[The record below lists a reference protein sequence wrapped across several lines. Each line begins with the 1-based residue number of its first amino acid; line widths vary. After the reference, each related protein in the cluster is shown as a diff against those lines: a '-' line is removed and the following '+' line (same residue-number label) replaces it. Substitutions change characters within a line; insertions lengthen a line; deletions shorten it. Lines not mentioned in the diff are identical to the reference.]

1 MKKKTKSTIFNSNY
15 TEFEQKMRIEFN
27 LFDYII
33 GQVSSMKYKNRKWM
47 LVAYLS
53 RLLNKTKLL

>member
-15 TEFEQKMRIEFN
+15 TEFEQEMRIEFN

-33 GQVSSMKYKNRKWM
+33 GQVSSMKYKK
-47 LVAYLS
+47 
-53 RLLNKTKLL
+53 